1 MDHPLRR
8 PEEILAYRSLK
19 EILAGKPKTLW
30 TIRPRDN
37 TLTAMH
43 LMAEKN
49 IGFLVVMDQGA
60 IVGVL
65 SERDCVRRLMLA
77 GKSPEATAVADI
89 MVKDVIKAEV
99 SSTFAHCLKLMHE
112 HRIRHL
118 PVVET
123 PSRQVASA
131 WRSRTEACASSRT
144 AMSSSSSAMLNTGPS
159 PEVTRFGAVS
169 LCFT

>member
-30 TIRPRDN
+30 TIRPRDSV
-37 TLTAMH
+37 LTAMH

-89 MVKDVIKAEV
+89 MVKDVIKADV

-118 PVVET
+118 PVVENGAAIGVISIRDLLAET
-123 PSRQVASA
+123 VAHHTKVIGELERDRLTMTTS
-131 WRSRTEACASSRT
+131 T
-144 AMSSSSSAMLNTGPS
+144 A
-159 PEVTRFGAVS
+159 
-169 LCFT
+169 